1 MKKYLCKA
9 ILLLVDL
16 LAIWVSF
23 GIAVELKNLF
33 YGDHVLLDISKYQGF
48 GIAYALMI
56 ALFFYQGIY
65 ARRYDFWHE
74 CAIAVKSCFFGLLL
88 TLAALALLKIN
99 YDFSRASL
107 ILGFG
112 FMIFIIPAFK
122 FIAKIL
128 LFKLGFWKKKAKI
141 LGENKEFELAIFDD
155 K

>member
-56 ALFFYQGIY
+56 ALFFYQEYVI
-65 ARRYDFWHE
+65 
-74 CAIAVKSCFFGLLL
+74 L
-88 TLAALALLKIN
+88 
-99 YDFSRASL
+99 L
-107 ILGFG
+107 IL
-112 FMIFIIPAFK
+112 IEVRK
-122 FIAKIL
+122 YDKKI
-128 LFKLGFWKKKAKI
+128 KLKRK
-141 LGENKEFELAIFDD
+141 EN
-155 K
+155 